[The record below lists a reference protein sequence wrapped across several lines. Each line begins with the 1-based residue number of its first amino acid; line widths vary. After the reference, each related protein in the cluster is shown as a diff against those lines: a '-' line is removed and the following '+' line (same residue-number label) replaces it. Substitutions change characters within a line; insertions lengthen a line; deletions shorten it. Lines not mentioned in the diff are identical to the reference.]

1 MANPSPP
8 KLSQSLVDRANALT
22 TKANEAQTI
31 FGPITTLLDSYLS
44 SNEVLSSSA
53 RSRKLLT
60 ALCLDF
66 KATTERYFDVLI
78 AGHYPPRP
86 NTTITTPTVM
96 PTATPLASSRTNSL
110 TGEPTPKPSYAQKA
124 QNTPDTPNPTPQKTS
139 TGPTNMKPLASP
151 TDNHLFV
158 KIDHSHPARKAGT
171 FVILIALK
179 KVLGPAASLLKEV
192 QEVKTGFA
200 LCTNSPTNLA
210 ALKTK
215 ETIIVTV
222 IGSCKIETQEK
233 WATYRLNYIPRN
245 VTSASKQMQLY

>member
-8 KLSQSLVDRANALT
+8 KLSQSLLDRANALT

-44 SNEVLSSSA
+44 SNEVLSSST

-66 KATTERYFDVLI
+66 KATTERHFDALI
-78 AGHYPPRP
+78 AGHYPPAPIPPLPHPLSRP
-86 NTTITTPTVM
+86 LP
-96 PTATPLASSRTNSL
+96 PLSLPPAQTLL

-124 QNTPDTPNPTPQKTS
+124 QNTPDTLNPTPQKTS
-139 TGPTNMKPLASP
+139 TGPTGTKPLAPP
-151 TDNHLFV
+151 TDNRLFV
-158 KIDHSHPARKAGT
+158 RIDHSHPARKAGT
-171 FVILIALK
+171 FAILTALK
-179 KVLGPAASLLKEV
+179 KVLGPASSLLKEV

-210 ALKTK
+210 ALK
-215 ETIIVTV
+215 
-222 IGSCKIETQEK
+222 
-233 WATYRLNYIPRN
+233 N
-245 VTSASKQMQLY
+245 